1 MNTEPIP
8 DFNINPD
15 SNSGYQTG
23 GYQID
28 GYGGG
33 KSISGS
39 GNNPWQTDH
48 FSDGYQENIFEQNFG
63 DTPYS
68 ESAANPNPHLKG
80 YGRGSGY
87 QQKTERTF
95 SAPELEL

>member
-1 MNTEPIP
+1 MPILTAVAVIKRVAIKPLALVANSRSLGQAPIP
-8 DFNINPD
+8 
-15 SNSGYQTG
+15 
-23 GYQID
+23 
-28 GYGGG
+28 G
-33 KSISGS
+33 K
-39 GNNPWQTDH
+39 TDH

-80 YGRGSGY
+80 YGKGYGY
-87 QQKTERTF
+87 QPKTERTF

>member
-1 MNTEPIP
+1 MNPELIL
-8 DFNINPD
+8 DFNSNPD
-15 SNSGYQTG
+15 RNSGYQTV
-23 GYQID
+23 GYQTY

-33 KSISGS
+33 QSISGA
-39 GNNPWQTDH
+39 GHNFWQTDH
-48 FSDGYQENIFEQNFG
+48 FSNGYQENIFEQNFG

-80 YGRGSGY
+80 YSKGSGY
-87 QQKTERTF
+87 QPKTRTY